1 MTLYYCYIERFIT
14 IFFKKILYLVTSDHF
29 YYMIPLFISAI
40 IGLAVSEI
48 ITYYWKKKHP
58 YKIYFFDRRIHH
70 GEIGLLLL
78 SILSLGKISPV
89 LCSFIIGCGLG
100 LVKDDVHDQSK
111 WFKFKK
117 RR

>member
-1 MTLYYCYIERFIT
+1 
-14 IFFKKILYLVTSDHF
+14 
-29 YYMIPLFISAI
+29 MIPLIISAI

-48 ITYYWKKKHP
+48 TTYYWKKKHP

-78 SILSLGKISPV
+78 CILSLGKISPV

-100 LVKDDVHDQSK
+100 LVKDDVHDKSE
-111 WFKFKK
+111 WFKFQK
-117 RR
+117 RG